1 MLFKYHG
8 GDLAVDLSAGQ
19 LFQQLGAFFRF
30 GIEKCGKL
38 PLRQQH
44 RTGKTSV
51 IQPGKLGGHL
61 QLIFDLI
68 GEDFTVG
75 AAGQLYARDLQIAL
89 RLIARPVLAP
99 ECAVGFAPHLKLD
112 LGQTLRGVAG
122 HQVVLRL

>member
-1 MLFKYHG
+1 M
-8 GDLAVDLSAGQ
+8 AVDLSAGQ

-30 GIEKCGKL
+30 GIEKCGEL

-44 RTGKTSV
+44 RTGKTTV

-61 QLIFDLI
+61 QLVFDFI
-68 GEDFTVG
+68 GEDFAVG
-75 AAGQLYARDLQIAL
+75 AAGQLYARDLQVAL

-99 ECAVGFAPHLKLD
+99 ESAIGFAPNLKLNF
-112 LGQTLRGVAG
+112 GQTLGGVAG